1 MIRNT
6 VAGLYPGTVVTPYL
20 TLGGTDAYK
29 YESVSP
35 NVFRFMPVLL
45 TDRERETIHNENESI
60 SLENYGRMIAYFRN
74 LIENYR

>member
-1 MIRNT
+1 
-6 VAGLYPGTVVTPYL
+6 
-20 TLGGTDAYK
+20 
-29 YESVSP
+29 
-35 NVFRFMPVLL
+35 MPVLL